1 MTSRVRVHDTEP
13 NSISTTTTPW
23 SKGSRKKSIET
34 PTPIPVLLLLLEF
47 YKGSHGNARVFV
59 FFPSL
64 LPPHALVGFS
74 QRIQSFK
81 KYIIVCSCHL
91 FLARGTQSSCW
102 EPEQS
107 SWSKISHSPIS
118 LPAQLKKKEWNKGI
132 SCAFR
137 ENFLCRLR

>member
-1 MTSRVRVHDTEP
+1 MV
-13 NSISTTTTPW
+13 
-23 SKGSRKKSIET
+23 KGLQEKKSIET
-34 PTPIPVLLLLLEF
+34 PTPIPVPLLLLEF

-59 FFPSL
+59 FFPLFCLPMLGRVFHKESSL
-64 LPPHALVGFS
+64 L
-74 QRIQSFK
+74 K

-118 LPAQLKKKEWNKGI
+118 LPAQLKKKEWNKGT
-132 SCAFR
+132 SCTFR
-137 ENFLCRLR
+137 ENFLAD